1 MERNAKLY
9 ILAACAGAMI
19 GFIQVLHYWESDVIM
34 SVIYLLLGSAC
45 AFIGLDKLKVIKKQ
59 KEHQKIE

>member
-1 MERNAKLY
+1 MEKNARLY
-9 ILAACAGAMI
+9 ILAACVGAMI

-45 AFIGLDKLKVIKKQ
+45 AFIGLDRIKAIKRQ
-59 KEHQKIE
+59 REQQKIE